1 MNMQRPALLRL
12 TWPLALMSLLLM
24 LPGCATI
31 PAPSTATEDA
41 KALALSAGFSPLPL
55 TGAGM
60 PLAAWAKNGPGTD
73 LVVYIEGDGLA
84 WTDRRTP
91 SQDPTPR
98 DPLVLRL
105 AGLDP
110 APKILYLARPCQYQ
124 PGMAQGC
131 DPRLWTSARYGL
143 PTVLALSQAL
153 DQAKTALGATRLHL
167 VGYSGGG
174 ALAVL
179 LAARRSDVA
188 DILTVAANLDTAA
201 WTAHHNISP
210 LSESLNPADSAQAV
224 AAIPQ
229 THAAGTKDVI
239 VPPFLCRRFVAR
251 MAQASPARCLEIDN
265 LDHRHGLE
273 ARWPDILASHRS
285 RASTSGK
292 ASLP

>member
-1 MNMQRPALLRL
+1 MPTRFLTIAVFLALALL
-12 TWPLALMSLLLM
+12 
-24 LPGCATI
+24 LPACATV
-31 PAPSTATEDA
+31 PAPSTAREEAQT
-41 KALALSAGFSPLPL
+41 LARSAGFAPLPL
-55 TGAGM
+55 QGGGLT
-60 PLAAWAKNGPGTD
+60 LAAWAKNGTGAD
-73 LVVYIEGDGLA
+73 LVVYIEGDGHA
-84 WTDRRTP
+84 WDDRRTP

-105 AGLDP
+105 AALDP
-110 APKILYLARPCQYQ
+110 APTLLYLARPCQYQ
-124 PGMAQGC
+124 PELPQGC
-131 DPRLWTSARYGL
+131 DARLWTSARYGL

-153 DQAKTALGATRLHL
+153 DQAKAALGATRLHL

-210 LSESLNPADSAQAV
+210 LTESLNPADSARSV

-229 THAAGTKDVI
+229 THVAGAGDAV
-239 VPPFLCRRFVAR
+239 VPPFLCRRFLER
-251 MAQASPARCLEIDN
+251 MGQAPRARCLDLDG

-273 ARWPDILASHRS
+273 ARWPDILARHR
-285 RASTSGK
+285 AG
-292 ASLP
+292 LPAATGGGLP

>member
-1 MNMQRPALLRL
+1 MNIHRPAPLSRVWSLTLLG
-12 TWPLALMSLLLM
+12 LMLI
-24 LPGCATI
+24 LPGCATV

-41 KALALSAGFSPLPL
+41 RALANSAGFSPLPL

-60 PLAAWAKNGPGTD
+60 PLAAWAKNGPGTE

-91 SQDPTPR
+91 SPDPTPR

-110 APKILYLARPCQYQ
+110 APKMLYLARPCQYQ
-124 PGMAQGC
+124 PGMAQSC
-131 DPRLWTSARYGL
+131 DPVLWTSARYGL

-201 WTAHHNISP
+201 WTSHHNISP
-210 LSESLNPADSAQAV
+210 LSGSLNPADSAQAV

-229 THAAGTKDVI
+229 THVAGTKDAV

-251 MAQASPARCLEIDN
+251 MPQPSQARCLEIDG

-273 ARWPDILASHRS
+273 ARWPDILASHRN
-285 RASTSGK
+285 RTSAPAK
-292 ASLP
+292 AGLP